1 MHTYDPHRSDGRYN
15 ALHATQVLP
24 SPNTC
29 HPDPFE
35 HKLGRMHAW
44 NELPRRIRSPLP
56 VANARTLIEDK
67 TGTQGCVQQVH
78 ITHTMLNAFV
88 CQRIMIMS
96 LDQVVPNGI
105 EPL

>member
-1 MHTYDPHRSDGRYN
+1 MTRTVQTGVTTHFMQLKFCLRRIR
-15 ALHATQVLP
+15 
-24 SPNTC
+24 

-35 HKLGRMHAW
+35 HKLGQMHAW

-88 CQRIMIMS
+88 CQRIIIMS